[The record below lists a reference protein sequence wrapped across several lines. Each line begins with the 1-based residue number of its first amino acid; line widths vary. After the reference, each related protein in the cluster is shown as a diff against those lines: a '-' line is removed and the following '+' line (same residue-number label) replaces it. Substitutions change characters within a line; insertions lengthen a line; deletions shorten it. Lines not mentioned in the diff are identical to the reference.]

1 MQRWA
6 VNTLSIIGII
16 MVSGFTLIASLYL
29 LLLSMCAGSSGGP
42 SGSGTPYLIGAIV
55 VVVAGIWIIGW
66 LGRVVSHSASDALA
80 TYPYTAAQSGHAV
93 PAPAPPSARVP
104 RAAQSQPLPLTPGN
118 REAMNRLV
126 WAMGA
131 QIVVSIL
138 CWFLSQHFFWTAPS
152 NVAPHNWVLLLG
164 VPFLLYRVPY
174 LILIYRFLT
183 KPESRTLVYAL
194 VVPVILAF
202 QAVFNLGVVIYTYV
216 QNPAGFLL
224 LLLPWSIH
232 IVIVV
237 LAWKAIRQAEIHPD
251 SSSLFQAG
259 VVTFVYFMVL
269 HHASPLF
276 YIYTRR

>member
-6 VNTLSIIGII
+6 VNTLSIVGIL
-16 MVSGFTLIASLYL
+16 MVAGFTMIASLYL

-55 VVVAGIWIIGW
+55 VVVAGIGIIGW
-66 LGRVVSHSASDALA
+66 LGRVISHSASDALA
-80 TYPYTAAQSGHAV
+80 VSAYGAGPIGLGAV
-93 PAPAPPSARVP
+93 PAPPSARVP

-118 REAMNRLV
+118 RVAMNRLV

-138 CWFLSQHFFWTAPS
+138 CWFLSQHFFWTAP
-152 NVAPHNWVLLLG
+152 NNLAPHNWVLLLA

-202 QAVFNLGVVIYTYV
+202 QAVFNLGIVSYTYV
-216 QNPAGFLL
+216 QHPVGFLL
-224 LLLPWSIH
+224 LVLPWSIH

-251 SSSLFQAG
+251 SSSLFRAALIS
-259 VVTFVYFMVL
+259 FVYFLAL
-269 HHASPLF
+269 HLASPLVYL
-276 YIYTRR
+276 YIRR

>member
-1 MQRWA
+1 
-6 VNTLSIIGII
+6 

-29 LLLSMCAGSSGGP
+29 LLMSMCAGSGLGP
-42 SGSGTPYLIGAIV
+42 PGSGVPYLIGAIV
-55 VVVAGIWIIGW
+55 VVVVGIWIIGL

-80 TYPYTAAQSGHAV
+80 TYPYTVAPSSHAV
-93 PAPAPPSARVP
+93 PAPAPPVERSK
-104 RAAQSQPLPLTPGN
+104 PLPLTPGN

-138 CWFLSQHFFWTAPS
+138 CWFLSQHFFWTAPN

-194 VVPVILAF
+194 VVPAILAF
-202 QAVFNLGVVIYTYV
+202 QAVFNLAAVIYVYV
-216 QNPAGFLL
+216 QHPAGFLL
-224 LLLPWSIH
+224 LLLPWAIH

-251 SSSLFQAG
+251 SSSLFQAA

-269 HHASPLF
+269 HLASPLV
-276 YIYTRR
+276 YLYTRR